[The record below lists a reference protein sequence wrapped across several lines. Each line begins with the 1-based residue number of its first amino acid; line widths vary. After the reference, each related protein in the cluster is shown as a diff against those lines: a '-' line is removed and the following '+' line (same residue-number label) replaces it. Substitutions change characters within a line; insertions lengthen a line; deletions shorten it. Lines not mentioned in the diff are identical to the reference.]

1 MFCLHQILEFIL
13 HSQRGLEREGDL
25 PRQGEGWQ
33 GECRDEW
40 MDGVADGSRYSHIRR
55 SCQCECDH
63 GYYYS
68 LHDEMA
74 KSADAEC
81 SHPRCE
87 KACVSVTIL

>member
-1 MFCLHQILEFIL
+1 
-13 HSQRGLEREGDL
+13 
-25 PRQGEGWQ
+25 
-33 GECRDEW
+33 

-81 SHPRCE
+81 SHPRWVRLN
-87 KACVSVTIL
+87 ALRGLVGGADQIILL